1 MGPGFVI
8 HLAFLHTIKVP
19 LPMKEPSTSTY
30 PALLHRS
37 DERGSRWEY
46 LSFGLVFV
54 GLGVL
59 FSSNYLSAY
68 SYSTTTG
75 VGTKEVAITL
85 HYPLL
90 AFLPL
95 AYTEGPALIAVG
107 LLGARKLLATNKYAL
122 AGMAW
127 VGLTLV
133 SLSYGTFTNAIF
145 QSEPGTHLFWLNG
158 TSFALTPLYLSAVG
172 IVALFTMT
180 PSLVGVW
187 MSIRLL
193 SKHRRTLLAAFLLG
207 AVLTFASLLSVQYTA
222 TVGSYTRGLPLF
234 WLVLPQG
241 FAVVPAGW
249 YPISAGFALDFL
261 FWSGLAL
268 MGVLAT
274 RYLWM
279 RPSYLQSSISE

>member
-1 MGPGFVI
+1 MRS
-8 HLAFLHTIKVP
+8 
-19 LPMKEPSTSTY
+19 PSTTHCS
-30 PALLHRS
+30 HS
-37 DERGSRWEY
+37 C
-46 LSFGLVFV
+46 LSHTRE
-54 GLGVL
+54 
-59 FSSNYLSAY
+59 A
-68 SYSTTTG
+68 
-75 VGTKEVAITL
+75 
-85 HYPLL
+85 
-90 AFLPL
+90 
-95 AYTEGPALIAVG
+95 PALIAVG

-133 SLSYGTFTNAIF
+133 SLNYGTFTSAIF
-145 QSEPGTHLFWLNG
+145 QSEPGTHLFSLNG
-158 TSFALTPLYLSAVG
+158 TSFALTPLYLSALG
-172 IVALFTMT
+172 IVALFTMA

-193 SKHRRTLLAAFLLG
+193 SKHRMTLLAAFRLG

-222 TVGSYTRGLPLF
+222 TIGSYSRGLPLS

-249 YPISAGFALDFL
+249 YPISAEFALDFL

-268 MGVLAT
+268 MGVLTT

-279 RPSYLQSSISE
+279 RRSPLQSSISE